1 MKKSIFI
8 VVAIVTTLAMLS
20 LLAACG
26 DDAPLPKTDR
36 ELLAYRSEGEYT
48 VWSFNIRLKT
58 AFEYGTRW
66 DERKADVVEYIDT
79 SGADVLCLQEVTKAQ
94 YDDLAASLKNYGII
108 WYPRDGGS
116 NAEGLAILYS
126 DDFTATN
133 EERFWLSETPDV
145 QSKGWGAAYPRICVH
160 ATLKH
165 TSGDV
170 GAAYPRICVHATLK
184 HTSGD
189 VLDVYNVHLDHISGN
204 ARINGI
210 KLVVDRAF
218 AAGGN
223 AVIAGDFN
231 ADTESDCY
239 AAISESFTDAAHASD
254 SQSGY
259 TYNDWGLVNHYGDS
273 PIDHIFLS
281 ENLTPKVFRVLYDHI
296 GGVDGEY
303 YSDHYAIGVRFAVA

>member
-8 VVAIVTTLAMLS
+8 VVATVAALAMLS
-20 LLAACG
+20 LFSACG
-26 DDAPLPKTDR
+26 GDAPLPTNDR

-58 AFEYGTRW
+58 AFEYGTQW
-66 DERKADVVEYIDT
+66 DERKADVAEYIDT
-79 SGADVLCLQEVTKAQ
+79 SGADVLCLQEVTKPQ
-94 YDDLAASLKNYGII
+94 YDDLKAALKNYRII

-116 NAEGLAILYS
+116 DAEGLAILYS
-126 DDFTATN
+126 ADFTATS

-170 GAAYPRICVHATLK
+170 
-184 HTSGD
+184 
-189 VLDVYNVHLDHISGN
+189 LDVYNVHLDHISGN
-204 ARINGI
+204 AQTNGI
-210 KLVVDRAF
+210 KLVLERAL

-223 AVIAGDFN
+223 AIIAGDFN
-231 ADTESDCY
+231 ADTESKCY
-239 AAISESFTDAAHASD
+239 AAISGTFTDAADAGNSL
-254 SQSGY
+254 SGY
-259 TYNDWGLVNHYGDS
+259 TYNDWGFFNHTGDS

-296 GGVDGEY
+296 DGVDGKY

>member
-1 MKKSIFI
+1 MKRI
-8 VVAIVTTLAMLS
+8 AIVIIAALAALS
-20 LLAACG
+20 LFAACG
-26 DDAPLPKTDR
+26 DDAPLPTNDR

-58 AFEYGTRW
+58 AFEYGTQW
-66 DERKADVVEYIDT
+66 DERKADVAEYIDT
-79 SGADVLCLQEVTKAQ
+79 SGADVLCLQEVTRAQ
-94 YDDLAASLKNYGII
+94 YDDLAASLKNYEII

-133 EERFWLSETPDV
+133 EERFWLSETPDI
-145 QSKGWGAAYPRICVH
+145 QSEGWGAMYPRICVH

-165 TSGDV
+165 TSGD
-170 GAAYPRICVHATLK
+170 I
-184 HTSGD
+184 
-189 VLDVYNVHLDHISGN
+189 LDVYNVHLDHMSNN

-210 KLVVDRAF
+210 KLVAERAF

-223 AVIAGDFN
+223 AVVAGDFN

>member
-20 LLAACG
+20 LFSACG
-26 DDAPLPKTDR
+26 DDAPLPETDR
-36 ELLAYRSEGEYT
+36 ELLAFKSEGEYT

-94 YDDLAASLKNYGII
+94 YDDLEASLKNYGII

-145 QSKGWGAAYPRICVH
+145 QSKGWGAMYPRICVH

-165 TSGDV
+165 TSGD
-170 GAAYPRICVHATLK
+170 I
-184 HTSGD
+184 
-189 VLDVYNVHLDHISGN
+189 LDVYNVHLDHMSNN

-210 KLVVDRAF
+210 KLVVERAF

-223 AVIAGDFN
+223 AVVAGDFN

-303 YSDHYAIGVRFAVA
+303 YSDHYAIGVRFAIA

>member
-1 MKKSIFI
+1 MKKI
-8 VVAIVTTLAMLS
+8 AIVIVAAIVALS
-20 LLAACG
+20 LFSACG
-26 DDAPLPKTDR
+26 DDAPLPTNDR
-36 ELLAYRSEGEYT
+36 ELLAFKSEGEYT

-94 YDDLAASLKNYGII
+94 YDDLEASLKNYGII

-116 NAEGLAILYS
+116 NAEGLAILFS

-165 TSGDV
+165 TSGD
-170 GAAYPRICVHATLK
+170 I
-184 HTSGD
+184 
-189 VLDVYNVHLDHISGN
+189 LDVYNVHLDHMSNN

-210 KLVVDRAF
+210 KLVVERAF

-223 AVIAGDFN
+223 AVVAGDFN

-259 TYNDWGLVNHYGDS
+259 TYNDWGIVDHYGDS

>member
-1 MKKSIFI
+1 MKKI
-8 VVAIVTTLAMLS
+8 AIVIVAAIVALS
-20 LLAACG
+20 LFSACS
-26 DDAPLPKTDR
+26 DDAPLPETDR
-36 ELLAYRSEGEYT
+36 ELLAFKSEGEYT

-66 DERKADVVEYIDT
+66 DERKADVAEYIDT

-94 YDDLAASLKNYGII
+94 YDDLEASLKNYGII

-126 DDFTATN
+126 DDFTATSQ
-133 EERFWLSETPDV
+133 ERFWLSETPDV

-165 TSGDV
+165 TSGD
-170 GAAYPRICVHATLK
+170 I
-184 HTSGD
+184 
-189 VLDVYNVHLDHISGN
+189 LDVYNVHLDHMSNN

-296 GGVDGEY
+296 GGVDEEY